1 MDYELF
7 RLNPA
12 GHYGTNILLHLI
24 NVLLL
29 LICLQKLTGR
39 FWHSLMVSAL
49 FAVHPLNVESVAW
62 VAERKN
68 LLSTTFWL
76 LTMLCYARYVK
87 KPSPVRYL
95 LLTIV
100 FIGGLLTKPMLV
112 TLPFVL
118 LLLDVWPLRRTD
130 FKRIPWGLL
139 TEKSP
144 LIVLSIISVIMTIA
158 AAHSVG
164 TIAEMNAITLTDRIQ
179 NAFLSYAIYIYKMFW
194 PFDLA
199 VFYPYP
205 KVFNP
210 LIVAL
215 AAFFLLMIS
224 AMAWRLR
231 RAQPYLLLGWL
242 WFLGTL
248 LPVIGLIQV
257 GQQALADRY
266 TYVPMIGLF
275 IMLVWGIPALFKEWA
290 LSVNLKAVSAL
301 ILLALS
307 FLTWRQVQIWESNS
321 SLFQHTLMVTVENQ
335 KGHHGLGMAYYSKGE
350 TDRALRHLK
359 ESLRIKQDETIHN
372 DLGNVYMAAKNYQE
386 AEGHFRTALQYNAKS
401 AKAHNNMGAALA
413 SQGRSEE
420 AIVHFRAALK
430 LDPNYNAALYN
441 LTTAI
446 NEKK

>member
-1 MDYELF
+1 MNRYADGKTIATILLIVITLTAYWNIRYHEFIFFDDQIYITNNRHVHEGFSKESLVWAFTNTDTGHWHPITWISHIMDYELF

-12 GHYGTNILLHLI
+12 WHYGTNILLHLI

-144 LIVLSIISVIMTIA
+144 LIVLSIISVIITIA

-248 LPVIGLIQV
+248 LPVI
-257 GQQALADRY
+257 
-266 TYVPMIGLF
+266 
-275 IMLVWGIPALFKEWA
+275 
-290 LSVNLKAVSAL
+290 
-301 ILLALS
+301 
-307 FLTWRQVQIWESNS
+307 
-321 SLFQHTLMVTVENQ
+321 
-335 KGHHGLGMAYYSKGE
+335 
-350 TDRALRHLK
+350 
-359 ESLRIKQDETIHN
+359 
-372 DLGNVYMAAKNYQE
+372 
-386 AEGHFRTALQYNAKS
+386 
-401 AKAHNNMGAALA
+401 
-413 SQGRSEE
+413 
-420 AIVHFRAALK
+420 
-430 LDPNYNAALYN
+430 
-441 LTTAI
+441 
-446 NEKK
+446 